1 MFKDLNTETQKY
13 SYCLAIQLAAQIRN
27 LDIDL
32 DKKVIVE
39 TMEEL
44 LVKGQSPD
52 ISQQEFGKWMGVM
65 SEMIE
70 KARDMK
76 ENNET
81 IEKQTGDAFRAE
93 NAKRP
98 GVQTLQS
105 GLQKEVLREGTG
117 RCPKATETVKVH
129 YEGTL
134 VNGKVFD
141 SSFKRGEPIS
151 FALTQV
157 ISGWTEG
164 LMHTK
169 LGSKV
174 KLVMPPELGYGS
186 RGAGSDIP
194 PYATLIFT
202 VELLDIK

>member
-1 MFKDLNTETQKY
+1 MFKDQQTECQKY
-13 SYCLAIQLAAQIRN
+13 SYCLAVQLAGQIN
-27 LDIDL
+27 HLGIELDR
-32 DKKVIVE
+32 KVIID
-39 TMEEL
+39 TLNEL
-44 LVKGQSPD
+44 LVKGGNPD
-52 ISQQEFGKWMGVM
+52 ISQQEFSKWMGVM
-65 SEMIE
+65 SEKIE
-70 KARDMK
+70 KAQDIK
-76 ENNET
+76 ENNESL
-81 IEKQTGDAFRAE
+81 EKQAGDAFRAE

-105 GLQKEVLREGTG
+105 GLQIEVLREGTG

-141 SSFKRGEPIS
+141 SSYKRGEPIS

-174 KLVMPPELGYGS
+174 KLVIPPELGYGS

>member
-1 MFKDLNTETQKY
+1 MFKDLKTECEKY
-13 SYCLAIQLAAQIRN
+13 SYCLAGQLKN
-27 LDIDL
+27 LEIEFDP
-32 DKKVIVE
+32 KVIVN
-39 TMEEL
+39 TMDEL
-44 LVKGQSPD
+44 LVKGLNPD
-52 ISQQEFGKWMGVM
+52 ISRQDFSKWLGMAQEK
-65 SEMIE
+65 IE
-70 KARDMK
+70 KAQDLK
-76 ENNET
+76 ENNESA
-81 IEKQTGDAFRAE
+81 EKQAGDQFRAE
-93 NAKRP
+93 NGKRE
-98 GVQTLQS
+98 GVTTLQS
-105 GLQKEVLREGTG
+105 GLQIEVLREGTG

-141 SSFKRGEPIS
+141 SSYKRGEPIS

-174 KLVMPPELGYGS
+174 KLVIPPELGYGS

-202 VELLDIK
+202 VELLEIK